1 LKKIL
6 LISPHYPPSN
16 LAAVHRSRLFAQH
29 LPALGWQPIV
39 LTVHE
44 KYYEEKLDWN
54 LAQLL
59 PNKQRIEKT
68 NAFPVTRPRL
78 IGDLGLRTFF
88 QLRKRALQLLRDEQ
102 IDLVYILIP
111 SFYVALIGSYLWRKN
126 QGDVRH

>member
-1 LKKIL
+1 MKKIL

-29 LPALGWQPIV
+29 LPALGWQPII

-44 KYYEEKLDWN
+44 KHYEEKLDWN

-59 PNKQRIEKT
+59 PPSQRIEKSG
-68 NAFPVTRPRL
+68 AFPVTRPRL
-78 IGDLGLRTFF
+78 VGDLGLRAFF
-88 QLRKRALQLLRDEQ
+88 HLRKRALQLVKEEQ

-111 SFYVALIGSYLWRKN
+111 SFTWL
-126 QGDVRH
+126 